1 MKRLTEKDEQGNW
14 SVKGLSWQQ
23 LYVGQVITKEVQ
35 EKLYGALCKLLDYEK
50 TGLEPY
56 EVEEMNNKV
65 KQIPTSEEDNSR
77 EKQEDK
83 DMPEWKKRMM
93 STFLSRH

>member
-1 MKRLTEKDEQGNW
+1 M
-14 SVKGLSWQQ
+14 
-23 LYVGQVITKEVQ
+23 YVGQVITKEVQ

-50 TGLEPY
+50 TGLDPY
-56 EVEEMNNKV
+56 EVEAMCNKV
-65 KQIPTSEEDNSR
+65 KQIPISEGDNSR

-93 STFLSRH
+93 STFLSGH